1 MSSLSSSSL
10 SRIQLVHQHHQL
22 LVQNKEQLIQE
33 KQRQQQLVA
42 SISATATAIT
52 TSKMSSS
59 TSSSSS
65 SSVSQKDL
73 LHQQQQKMR
82 AKSIEKE
89 LERNKRQRQIEKVN
103 PTPESIADKK
113 NIKVCLALG
122 HGNPAFI
129 QHVLNQPEN
138 VDKCLDEVETSVH
151 ELLYKDP
158 IDYIGEHL
166 WEAYRYKTILKSDD
180 EYIKL
185 YGVDVD
191 ELKKQ
196 RKEAFLASDNG
207 NNNDEAVC
215 NAVIKSSFAY
225 VNAIESNDES
235 WTIFKEKKKCSMT
248 ISQQAQII
256 EQEQELQEVSKSI
269 TIIKKKNNNVFNE
282 LITYYNGGSDL
293 RQQKTNEY
301 FS

>member
-1 MSSLSSSSL
+1 
-10 SRIQLVHQHHQL
+10 
-22 LVQNKEQLIQE
+22 
-33 KQRQQQLVA
+33 
-42 SISATATAIT
+42 
-52 TSKMSSS
+52 
-59 TSSSSS
+59 
-65 SSVSQKDL
+65 
-73 LHQQQQKMR
+73 MR
-82 AKSIEKE
+82 AKSFEKE

-103 PTPESIADKK
+103 PTPESIADNK

-151 ELLYKDP
+151 ALLYKDP

-166 WEAYRYKTILKSDD
+166 WEAYIYKTILKSDD

-207 NNNDEAVC
+207 YNNDEAVC

-225 VNAIESNDES
+225 VNAVESNDGS

-269 TIIKKKNNNVFNE
+269 TIIKKRNNNVFNE

>member
-191 ELKKQ
+191 ELKEQ
-196 RKEAFLASDNG
+196 RKQAFLDFTIND
-207 NNNDEAVC
+207 DEAVS
-215 NAVIKSSFAY
+215 AVIESGYAY
-225 VNAIESNDES
+225 IDATESNNKE
-235 WTIFKEKKKCSMT
+235 WTIFKNKEKCSIT
-248 ISQQAQII
+248 IITQQAQII
-256 EQEQELQEVSKSI
+256 EQELQEDNNSS
-269 TIIKKKNNNVFNE
+269 TIIINDDNNVFNE
-282 LITYYNGGSDL
+282 LITYYNGGGGC
-293 RQQKTNEY
+293 
-301 FS
+301 